1 MRGMPDKT
9 TEQEASQR
17 EATVRGLTRRTVLA
31 AAPAASAFGDP
42 LLASRPARAGQLT
55 EDGNVEITGRDLR

>member
-1 MRGMPDKT
+1 M
-9 TEQEASQR
+9 
-17 EATVRGLTRRTVLA
+17 RGLTRRTVLA

-55 EDGNVEITGRDLR
+55 EDGNVEITWRDLR